1 MTKEEYNAH
10 IEMIIM
16 YLCCETF
23 PLNGKDVTDHDVAGH
38 FPLLIGTPC
47 TENMSDHILIT
58 KEMVS
63 DIFSGIRDPYIRN
76 CNVILNKKLNYKEH
90 SIFLLKEHF
99 KTILKYSNSDECK
112 VLANKVL
119 KKLDPDFIDEEGIKK
134 LYRFLEAQEGKS
146 LEGNTTYE
154 QALNEIKNGLK
165 FHCWIRYIFP
175 QMRGLGQSK
184 VTKFYEINGRYEAE
198 LYINHP
204 VLRERLIEATRAI
217 LESDKTVYEIFGDD
231 TMKVRACMLLFS
243 SVSDIPEFKKL
254 KNKYC
259 WK

>member
-1 MTKEEYNAH
+1 
-10 IEMIIM
+10 
-16 YLCCETF
+16 
-23 PLNGKDVTDHDVAGH
+23 
-38 FPLLIGTPC
+38 
-47 TENMSDHILIT
+47 
-58 KEMVS
+58 
-63 DIFSGIRDPYIRN
+63 
-76 CNVILNKKLNYKEH
+76 
-90 SIFLLKEHF
+90 
-99 KTILKYSNSDECK
+99 
-112 VLANKVL
+112 
-119 KKLDPDFIDEEGIKK
+119 
-134 LYRFLEAQEGKS
+134 
-146 LEGNTTYE
+146 
-154 QALNEIKNGLK
+154 
-165 FHCWIRYIFP
+165 
-175 QMRGLGQSK
+175 MRGLGQSK